1 MNQSV
6 LPGFEFLL
14 MVTKEIMQ
22 EYPKAQTVGE
32 LDEMLLKVCHEANNE
47 SISDSEFRGMIYDL
61 MLRKVE
67 LMEDRMPKVQ
77 LPKESHS
84 LSNRTDIPYNTIFLF
99 TIKRL
104 KAPDIVMDAGGFLLA
119 HLHILSFDDFTGRHG
134 SKGLSGPCGAI
145 TGSREPDSPVHR
157 HAAYLPQTGSGSGY
171 EAVQSW
177 SDQR

>member
-77 LPKESHS
+77 LSVVWRLQPVQTYCVVAGEGFPEHAGAESPSH
-84 LSNRTDIPYNTIFLF
+84 
-99 TIKRL
+99 
-104 KAPDIVMDAGGFLLA
+104 
-119 HLHILSFDDFTGRHG
+119 
-134 SKGLSGPCGAI
+134 
-145 TGSREPDSPVHR
+145 
-157 HAAYLPQTGSGSGY
+157 
-171 EAVQSW
+171 
-177 SDQR
+177 

>member
-22 EYPKAQTVGE
+22 ESPKAQTVGG

-77 LPKESHS
+77 L
-84 LSNRTDIPYNTIFLF
+84 T
-99 TIKRL
+99 
-104 KAPDIVMDAGGFLLA
+104 
-119 HLHILSFDDFTGRHG
+119 
-134 SKGLSGPCGAI
+134 
-145 TGSREPDSPVHR
+145 
-157 HAAYLPQTGSGSGY
+157 
-171 EAVQSW
+171 
-177 SDQR
+177 

>member
-22 EYPKAQTVGE
+22 EYPKAQTVGG

-67 LMEDRMPKVQ
+67 LMEDRMPAYLKI
-77 LPKESHS
+77 SHS
-84 LSNRTDIPYNTIFLF
+84 LSNRTDIPYNTIFPLHYQEVEGP
-99 TIKRL
+99 RHRYGCRGL
-104 KAPDIVMDAGGFLLA
+104 LVSSLA
-119 HLHILSFDDFTGRHG
+119 HTEFR
-134 SKGLSGPCGAI
+134 
-145 TGSREPDSPVHR
+145 
-157 HAAYLPQTGSGSGY
+157 
-171 EAVQSW
+171 
-177 SDQR
+177 

>member
-22 EYPKAQTVGE
+22 EYPKAQTVGG

-67 LMEDRMPKVQ
+67 SWRIGCQ
-77 LPKESHS
+77 RSSLPK
-84 LSNRTDIPYNTIFLF
+84 DIAL
-99 TIKRL
+99 
-104 KAPDIVMDAGGFLLA
+104 
-119 HLHILSFDDFTGRHG
+119 
-134 SKGLSGPCGAI
+134 
-145 TGSREPDSPVHR
+145 
-157 HAAYLPQTGSGSGY
+157 
-171 EAVQSW
+171 AVQ
-177 SDQR
+177 